1 MRSDVTPL
9 LLLSILAVTRASG
22 EEIATSPVSASSR
35 APEEE
40 ARLAGTYVYA
50 GGESERSAM
59 KAAVDLA
66 TEGMFGKVIAREELR
81 KRSEPRPSYTIRF
94 EGDGKVSVE
103 TPGFPSECAPPDG
116 TEVVVRTRYGD
127 VVRQSQKFVDGVL
140 VQSGRNDDG
149 SGTTEFRLAPDGNT
163 LQVVRVSRSPKLP
176 RPVAYSLTYVRQ
188 QSSPR

>member
-1 MRSDVTPL
+1 MRSNVTPL
-9 LLLSILAVTRASG
+9 LLLSILAVARASG
-22 EEIATSPVSASSR
+22 EEATSPVGVSSR

-40 ARLAGTYVYA
+40 TRLAGTYVYA

-94 EGDGKVSVE
+94 EENGNVSVE

-116 TEVVVRTRYGD
+116 TEVVVRNRYGD
-127 VVRQSQKFVDGVL
+127 VIKQSQQLVEGVL

-163 LQVVRVSRSPKLP
+163 LRVVRVSRSPRLP
-176 RPVAYSLTYVRQ
+176 RPVVYSLTYIRQ
-188 QSSPR
+188 PNPR